1 MNSPILPNR
10 YRFLTANEIKPKGWL
25 RQQLLLQAR
34 GLAGNLD
41 KIWPD
46 VRDSKWVG
54 GDREGWE
61 RVPYW
66 LDGFLPLAYLLE
78 DSGLIGRGKRYID
91 AILANRQEDGW
102 LCPCTKE
109 ERPTYDMWAH
119 VLIVKVLQV
128 YRECSGNP
136 RVAPVI
142 RQALKLYL
150 KHLQDFPKPQ
160 KWAFSRQFE
169 ILPAVYSCYEEE
181 PEEWLLMLVAELK
194 KQNLSYETL
203 FDEFPYTEKQT
214 GNWRIESHVVNLAM
228 ALKCAVLYARASGD
242 EKELE
247 KAEAF
252 AEKMLATLQKYHGMP
267 TGHFTGDENLAGDNA
282 NQGTELCGVVEAMYS
297 DSLLFAA
304 CGAPVWIDRLE
315 RLAYNAL
322 PAAVSFDMWTH
333 QYDQQTNQVGCVK
346 EPQPIWTT
354 NNTEANLFGMEPH
367 FGCCTSNFGQG
378 WPKFALSTFFRED
391 DLILSAALAPA
402 EVKTQIGGVPV
413 RVELVTDYPFGDRLT
428 YLVECENPVEFTLAL
443 RIPGFAGKAYV
454 DGNEVKKGTVFEL
467 KREWRG
473 QSRVEVRFDFDVEL
487 VPRPH
492 DLCCVR
498 RGPLLFA
505 LPVASRRVMHE
516 YVRDGVERN
525 FPYCDYEFFPVSKW
539 NYAFASK
546 EFEPVAKPFH
556 EDRPFDPENPGIELC
571 GSFAEIDWPLEPGFT
586 ATAAAAPRGRKP
598 LALAET
604 KTMIP
609 YGCTTLRMTEM
620 PLVEK

>member
-1 MNSPILPNR
+1 MKKRILQNR
-10 YRFLTANEIKPKGWL
+10 YDFLTAKEIKPRGWL

-41 KIWPD
+41 KVWPD
-46 VRDSKWVG
+46 VRDSKWIG

-78 DSGLIGRGKRYID
+78 DAELIARGKRYID
-91 AILANRQEDGW
+91 AILANRGGDGW

-119 VLIVKVLQV
+119 ILIVKVLQV
-128 YRECSGNP
+128 YRECSGDS

-150 KHLQDFPKPQ
+150 AHLQTVQKPQ
-160 KWAFSRQFE
+160 QWAYSRQFE
-169 ILPAVYSCYEEE
+169 ILPAVYSCYGEE
-181 PEEWLLMLVAELK
+181 PEEWLLTLVGELK
-194 KQNLSYETL
+194 KQTLPYEEL
-203 FDEFPYTEKQT
+203 FKDFPFTVKQT
-214 GNWRIESHVVNLAM
+214 ADWRIESHVVNLAM
-228 ALKCAVLYARASGD
+228 ALKCAVLYARATGD
-242 EKELE
+242 RKELN

-252 AEKMLATLQKYHGMP
+252 AEKMLATLRKYHGMP
-267 TGHFTGDENLAGDNA
+267 TGHFTGDENLAGSNA
-282 NQGTELCGVVEAMYS
+282 NQGTELCGVVETMYS

-304 CGAPVWIDRLE
+304 CGAPVWLDRLE

-354 NNTEANLFGMEPH
+354 NNTEANLFGLEPH

-378 WPKFALSTFFRED
+378 WPKFALSAFFRKD

-402 EVKTQIGGVPV
+402 EVKTAIGGVPV
-413 RVELVTDYPFGDRLT
+413 RIELVTDYPFGDRLT
-428 YLVECENPVEFTLAL
+428 YLVECEKPVEFTVAI
-443 RIPGFAGKAYV
+443 RIPGFAGKAHV
-454 DGNEVKKGTVFEL
+454 EGKEEKPGTIVEL
-467 KREWRG
+467 RRKWG
-473 QSRVEVRFDFDVEL
+473 ISSRIEVRFDFEVEL
-487 VPRPH
+487 VPRPN
-492 DLCCVR
+492 DLRCVR

-505 LPVASRRVMHE
+505 LPIASRSVMHE
-516 YVRDGVERN
+516 YVRDGVERK
-525 FPYCDYEFFPVSKW
+525 FPYCDYEFFPASKW

-546 EFEPVAKPFH
+546 GFRTEEKPFRA
-556 EDRPFDPENPGIELC
+556 DRPFDPENPGIELR
-571 GSFAEIDWPLEPGFT
+571 GEFREIDWPLEPGFT
-586 ATAAAAPRGRKP
+586 ATAAAAPRGRAP
-598 LALAET
+598 LAPAEE
-604 KTMIP
+604 KTLIP

-620 PLVEK
+620 PLLD